1 MMIVVAVAAVWL
13 LLGMRVHG
21 DRLDAIRTGGTLGVG
36 LGGVVALWLAVRR
49 QRSTELD
56 VLQKYE
62 VHRLA
67 ERTAQDARD
76 DVIDRRIT
84 EQYTK
89 AVEQLGQS
97 APVRLG
103 GLYALERLAQNNPG
117 QRQTIVNVLCA
128 YLRMPFTPPVRPA
141 ETFDVTVRR
150 EPSVRPGKAGED
162 IDPRHQELQVRLAA
176 QRILADHLIT
186 EESEKRWADIDLD
199 LTGATLVDFDFHGR
213 RVREAKFADATF
225 IGDADFS
232 NTAFDGKATFS
243 RAQFTGRAE
252 FSNAVFAGAAW
263 FFKTWFLGSGNFRLT
278 SFRYL
283 RFEGVRADGPLAF
296 EEAKL
301 GMSWFGSAC
310 FFQAVN
316 FSNASFD
323 DGDNDLYRG
332 AARFLASVALVP
344 ANDASRWPPG
354 WTIDRCGD
362 PIDFPDFPGEWRNL
376 RFDKTKATP
385 APPAS

>member
-1 MMIVVAVAAVWL
+1 MIAAGLPMMIVVAVAAVWL
-13 LLGMRVHG
+13 LLGMRVDG

-103 GLYALERLAQNNPG
+103 GLYALERLAQNNLG

-141 ETFDVTVRR
+141 ETFDAAVRR

-186 EESEKRWADIDLD
+186 EDSEKRWADIDLD
-199 LTGATLVDFDFHGR
+199 LTGATLVDFDFHDR

-252 FSNAVFAGAAW
+252 FSNAVFAAAAW

-283 RFEGVRADGPLAF
+283 RFEGVRTDGPLAF

-301 GMSWFGSAC
+301 GMAWFGSAC
-310 FFQAVN
+310 F
-316 FSNASFD
+316 
-323 DGDNDLYRG
+323 
-332 AARFLASVALVP
+332 
-344 ANDASRWPPG
+344 SRP
-354 WTIDRCGD
+354 
-362 PIDFPDFPGEWRNL
+362 
-376 RFDKTKATP
+376 
-385 APPAS
+385 